1 MHLKLTPT
9 EPPRTCALRDTC
21 TSTIV
26 CGAQQVVHDCQGG
39 VQHTSGGIVASH
51 ANLKPQS
58 RFFLISYQMSLMRR
72 GWSNLTCIDG
82 QNHPAQTIMMKK
94 IP

>member
-1 MHLKLTPT
+1 MHMKLTPT

-39 VQHTSGGIVASH
+39 VQHIERWNCGSH
-51 ANLKPQS
+51 ANLNREQILPDIVPDEPHAS
-58 RFFLISYQMSLMRR
+58 RMV
-72 GWSNLTCIDG
+72 
-82 QNHPAQTIMMKK
+82 
-94 IP
+94 